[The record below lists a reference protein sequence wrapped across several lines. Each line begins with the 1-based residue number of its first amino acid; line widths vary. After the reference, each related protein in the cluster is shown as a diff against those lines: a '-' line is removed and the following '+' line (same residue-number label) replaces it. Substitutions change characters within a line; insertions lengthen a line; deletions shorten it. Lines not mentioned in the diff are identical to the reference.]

1 MKYNAK
7 HIYYIYIY
15 IFYAYN
21 NKIIF
26 VHQKTLMLNA
36 YK

>member
-7 HIYYIYIY
+7 HIYYIYV
-15 IFYAYN
+15 FYTLN
-21 NKIIF
+21 NKIVFI
-26 VHQKTLMLNA
+26 HQETLMLNA

>member
-7 HIYYIYIY
+7 HIYYIYI
-15 IFYAYN
+15 FYALN
-21 NKIIF
+21 NKIVF